1 MIQKFFEQS
10 FKNLKSNKLFYKY
23 KNKKFKYTDLKKFYN
38 KFSNFLLKFEKKRK
52 KIVIISENSF
62 EMYACII
69 SVILTRN
76 IWIPI
81 NVNLPSNR
89 MIKILD
95 QCKPDS
101 IIVDHS
107 ENKKYFFLKN
117 FCKKKKIIFTDFL
130 KIQNFS
136 TVYIL
141 KKEVK
146 IKYSDTAMIFFT
158 SGSTGEPKGV
168 IINYKGFLNC
178 LFEQKRIFYK
188 NKNNLIFGDYHD
200 PSFVIS
206 LTILLPCFFTKNI
219 ISPAINPYES
229 FLPINHIK
237 QNKVNVLITVPS
249 TMIRLRKYL
258 KDDRILHQFKLIIMC
273 GEPFYL
279 DLYKFMLEKINSKE
293 IFNCYGSTELSP
305 WIFSHKCKKKDLK
318 IFDKFQ
324 LVPIGKPFKYTKTLL
339 KKNEL
344 LISGKM
350 LASGYL
356 KKDETAEKFIKI
368 NNVTWYKTGDLAEI
382 YKNHFIIKGR
392 KDRVVK
398 IKGYRIDLTEIE
410 KFLRDIESIQNVIC
424 FVKEENKEQFIAC
437 VIQSDKKIF
446 TDKLVTHLKKNIPS
460 YMIPKQ
466 FHFLKKF
473 PINKSGKLDRKRIFK
488 KYLN

>member
-1 MIQKFFEQS
+1 MIQKFFDQS

-23 KNKKFKYTDLKKFYN
+23 YNKRFKYTDLKKFYN
-38 KFSNFLLKFEKKRK
+38 KFSNFLLQFKNERK

-69 SVILTRN
+69 SVVLSKN

-89 MIKILD
+89 IIKILD
-95 QCKPDS
+95 ECKPDS

-107 ENKKYFFLKN
+107 ENKKYLFLKN
-117 FCKKKKIIFTDFL
+117 FCKKKKIIFTDFFR
-130 KIQNFS
+130 IQKFAIKH
-136 TVYIL
+136 VI
-141 KKEVK
+141 KKRIQ

-168 IINYKGFLNC
+168 IINYKGFLSC
-178 LFEQKRIFYK
+178 LFEQNRIFYK

-249 TMIRLRKYL
+249 TMIRLKNYL
-258 KDDRILHQFKLIIMC
+258 KDNKISHQFKLIIMC

-279 DLYKFMLEKINSKE
+279 DLYKFMIEKINSKE

-305 WIFSHKCKKKDLK
+305 WIFSHKCKKTDLK

-324 LVPIGKPFKYTKTLL
+324 LVPIGKPLRYTKTLI

-350 LASGYL
+350 LSSGYL
-356 KKDETAEKFIKI
+356 AKKETAEKFIKI
-368 NNVTWYKTGDLAEI
+368 NNVIWYKTGDIAEV

-410 KFLRDIESIQNVIC
+410 KFLRDIKIIQNVIC
-424 FVKEENKEQFIAC
+424 FVKEENKEKFIIC
-437 VIQSDKKIF
+437 IIQSDKKFF
-446 TDKLVTHLKKNIPS
+446 TDNLVAHLKKHVPS
-460 YMIPKQ
+460 YMIPKK

-473 PINKSGKLDRKRIFK
+473 PINKSGKLDRKSIFK